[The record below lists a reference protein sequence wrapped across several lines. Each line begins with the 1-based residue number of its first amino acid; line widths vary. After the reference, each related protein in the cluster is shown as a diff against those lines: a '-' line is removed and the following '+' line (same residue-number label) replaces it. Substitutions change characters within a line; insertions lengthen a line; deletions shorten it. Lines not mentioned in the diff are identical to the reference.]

1 MPMFWIISA
10 IITPVP
16 LIHLW
21 LHAML
26 KFWRKHP
33 FIFYALCISMW
44 IGTFLFFKPVDE
56 ISFFLFAPSNNLAM
70 VGFVLISLGVLA
82 VTGSIIAL
90 GPKRFFMWAVL
101 RPQEVKQIRISSGL
115 FKFIPHP
122 AYIGYLFVALGN
134 FLAGGKFYLAL
145 VFLFLFA
152 LTPIIIYF
160 EEKELTQRVHE

>member
-1 MPMFWIISA
+1 MFWIISA

-16 LIHLW
+16 VIHLW
-21 LHAML
+21 LHAIL

-44 IGTFLFFKPVDE
+44 IGTFLFFKPIDK
-56 ISFFLFAPSNNLAM
+56 ISFPLFTPSNNITM
-70 VGFVLISLGVLA
+70 IGFALMSLGVLG
-82 VTGSIIAL
+82 VISSIITL

-101 RPQEVKQIRISSGL
+101 RPQEVDQIRISSGP

-122 AYIGYLFVALGN
+122 AYIGYLLVALGN
-134 FLAGGKFYLAL
+134 FLAGGEFYLAL
-145 VFLFLFA
+145 VFIFLFA

-160 EEKELTQRVHE
+160 EEKELAQRVYE

>member
-1 MPMFWIISA
+1 MFWIISA

-21 LHAML
+21 LHSML

-33 FIFYALCISMW
+33 FIFYAFCILMW
-44 IGTFLFFKPVDE
+44 IGTFLFFKPVDK
-56 ISFFLFAPSNNLAM
+56 ISFFLFTPSNNLAM
-70 VGFVLISLGVLA
+70 IGFALMSLGVLG
-82 VTGSIIAL
+82 VIGSLIAL

-101 RPQEVKQIRISSGL
+101 RPQEMEQIRISSGP

-145 VFLFLFA
+145 VFIFLFA
-152 LTPIIIYF
+152 LTPIMIYF

>member
-1 MPMFWIISA
+1 MFWIISA
-10 IITPVP
+10 IIVPVP

-56 ISFFLFAPSNNLAM
+56 LSFSFFAPYSNLAM
-70 VGFVLISLGVLA
+70 TGFALMSLGVL
-82 VTGSIIAL
+82 GIISSIITL

-101 RPQEVKQIRISSGL
+101 RPQEVEQIKISSGP

-122 AYIGYLFVALGN
+122 AYIGYLFIALGN

-145 VFLFLFA
+145 VFIFLFA
-152 LTPIIIYF
+152 LTPVIIYF
-160 EEKELTQRVHE
+160 EEKELAQRVHE